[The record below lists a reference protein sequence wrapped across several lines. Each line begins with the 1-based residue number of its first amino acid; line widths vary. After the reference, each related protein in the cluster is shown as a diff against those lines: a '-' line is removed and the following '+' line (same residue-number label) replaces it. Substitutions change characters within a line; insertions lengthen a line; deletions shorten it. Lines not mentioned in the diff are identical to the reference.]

1 MKDFA
6 YHRAGSIK
14 EAVAL
19 LKKGKGRLHPL
30 AGGTDLLVQW
40 KTGKTTPEGVV
51 DLKGI
56 SDLRGIRQKKGG
68 LVIGPCTTLAEIAA
82 SSLLKKRLP
91 ILPAVALMM
100 GSPQV
105 RNRGTLGG
113 NLANAAP
120 SADMAPPLIALDAK
134 VRIVGPQGRKTHPL
148 AAFFLGPGKTL
159 MKPGALLTEV
169 AVPVPKRGTKVAFHP
184 LTLREAMDISI
195 ASVAVA
201 VRREKKKIAHAR
213 VVLGAVAPVPLVA
226 EAASKV
232 LRGTAGTPEDV
243 ADAARAAARE
253 AKPISDQRGSR
264 TYRRDMIE
272 VLVERALTEVLA

>member
-1 MKDFA
+1 MKDFV
-6 YHRAGSIK
+6 YHRVDSVK

-40 KTGKTTPEGVV
+40 KTGKKSPEGVV

-56 SDLRGIRQKKGG
+56 ADLRGIRRKEGAV
-68 LVIGPCTTLAEIAA
+68 VIGPCTTLAEIT
-82 SSLLKKRLP
+82 SSPLLKKRLP
-91 ILPAVALMM
+91 ILPAVASMM

-134 VRIVGPQGRKTHPL
+134 VQILGPKGRKTHPISS
-148 AAFFLGPGKTL
+148 FFLGPGKTL
-159 MKPGALLTEV
+159 LKPGSLLV
-169 AVPVPKRGTKVAFHP
+169 AVKVPFPKRGTKVVFHP

-201 VRREKKKIAHAR
+201 VRKEKKKIVHAR
-213 VVLGAVAPVPLVA
+213 IVLGAVAPVPLRA
-226 EAASKV
+226 EKASAS
-232 LRGTAGTPEDV
+232 LRGTAGTPEDIV
-243 ADAARAAARE
+243 AAARAASRE